1 MITSEFAPLL
11 VQYRA
16 ALEAQITLLHHL
28 LELAARG
35 RSQAHDVS
43 RPSDLHDVID
53 ERERL
58 MGTLVSLESQIQPIR
73 NRIAGARNQLSHL
86 AEFREIVELHRQA
99 VALVEEVVHTDDQSR
114 VALRDAELARRA
126 TAESL
131 EKGEST
137 IAAYRRVV
145 MPSVSG
151 AALVNRKG

>member
-1 MITSEFAPLL
+1 MTTSEFAALL

-28 LELAARG
+28 LTLAARG
-35 RSQAHDVS
+35 RSQANAD
-43 RPSDLHDVID
+43 RPSDLNDVID

-58 MGTLVSLESQIQPIR
+58 MGTLVSLESEIQPIR
-73 NRIAGARNQLSHL
+73 NRIAGARHQLSHL

-99 VALVEEVVHTDDQSR
+99 VALVEEVVQTDDQSR
-114 VALRDAELARRA
+114 LALRDAELARRA

-145 MPSVSG
+145 MPSVTG
-151 AALVNRKG
+151 ATLVNRKG

>member
-1 MITSEFAPLL
+1 MTTDEFAPLL
-11 VQYRA
+11 EQYRA

-35 RSQAHDVS
+35 RRQAHAD

-58 MGTLVSLESQIQPIR
+58 MGTLVSLESEIQPIR
-73 NRIAGARNQLSHL
+73 NRIAGARHQLSRR
-86 AEFREIVELHRQA
+86 AEFREIVELHQQA
-99 VALVEEVVHTDDQSR
+99 VALVDEVVQTDDQSR

-145 MPSVSG
+145 MPSVTG